1 MFREIAHAESWV
13 SQLRREHMSRSR
25 HLVMRE
31 AHALLDSFGS
41 ALNAENVAGLRAM
54 MQGLIESMP
63 PPAADGVKIE
73 ERRIPGA
80 AGAPPVRVLVYTPP
94 GLAGPLPVHLDIHG
108 GGYIAGSADIDAV
121 LCRQLCVAVG
131 CAVVSVDYRLAP
143 EVRYPGAL
151 EDCYAALQWVHR
163 EGAALGFDT
172 TRITCGGESAGG
184 GHCAALA
191 ILVRERGGPKILLQL
206 LGQPMLDDRTGST
219 SKPHPYTGE
228 FVWTADLN
236 RIGWASLLGVEAG
249 SAAVPARAVPARVED
264 LTGLPPAFIVIGA
277 LDLFVEETIEYA
289 RRLMR
294 AGVPT
299 ELHVL
304 PGAFHGSASLVP
316 GAAVSVA
323 YFQLQYDA
331 LKHAFSSAR

>member
-1 MFREIAHAESWV
+1 
-13 SQLRREHMSRSR
+13 MSRSR

-54 MQGLIESMP
+54 MKAMIEAMP
-63 PPAADGVKIE
+63 PPAEDGVKIE
-73 ERRIPGA
+73 ERRIPGP
-80 AGAPPVRVLVYTPP
+80 AGAPQVRVLVYTPP
-94 GLAGPLPVHLDIHG
+94 GLTGPLPVHLDIHG
-108 GGYIAGSADIDAV
+108 GGYIAGSADIDGV
-121 LCRQLCVAVG
+121 LCRQMCVAAG

-172 TRITCGGESAGG
+172 ARISCGGESAGG

-206 LGQPMLDDRTGST
+206 LGQPMLDDRTGSA
-219 SKPHPYTGE
+219 SEPHPYTGE

-236 RIGWASLLGVEAG
+236 RIGWAALLGVEAG

-264 LTGLPPAFIVIGA
+264 LSGLPPAFIVVGA
-277 LDLFVEETIEYA
+277 LDLFVEEAIEYA

-304 PGAFHGSASLVP
+304 PGAFHGSASIVP
-316 GAAVSVA
+316 GAPVSVA
-323 YFQLQYDA
+323 YFQLQYRA
-331 LKHAFSSAR
+331 LKHAFSSTR

>member
-1 MFREIAHAESWV
+1 
-13 SQLRREHMSRSR
+13 MSRSR

-31 AHALLDSFGS
+31 AREVLDTFGS

-54 MQGLIESMP
+54 MQALIESMP
-63 PPAADGVKIE
+63 PPPDDGVKIE
-73 ERRIPGA
+73 ERRIPGP
-80 AGAPPVRVLVYTPP
+80 AGAPPVRVLIFTPP

-108 GGYIAGSADIDAV
+108 GGYIAGSADVDGV
-121 LCRQLCVAVG
+121 LCRQMCVAVG
-131 CAVVSVDYRLAP
+131 CVVVSVDYRLAP

-172 TRITCGGESAGG
+172 SRITCGGESAGG

-191 ILVRERGGPKILLQL
+191 ILVRERGGPKLLLQL

-219 SKPHPYTGE
+219 SEPHPYTGE
-228 FVWTADLN
+228 FVWTTNLN
-236 RIGWASLLGVEAG
+236 RIGWSSLLGVEGG
-249 SAAVPARAVPARVED
+249 SAAVPARAVPARIGD

-277 LDLFVEETIEYA
+277 LDLFVEEAMEYA

-316 GAAVSVA
+316 GAPVSVA
-323 YFQLQYDA
+323 YFQLQYAA
-331 LKHAFSSAR
+331 LRHAFGSER

>member
-1 MFREIAHAESWV
+1 
-13 SQLRREHMSRSR
+13 MSRSR

>member
-1 MFREIAHAESWV
+1 
-13 SQLRREHMSRSR
+13 MSRSR
-25 HLVMRE
+25 HLIMRE
-31 AHALLDSFGS
+31 AHALLDTFGS

-54 MQGLIESMP
+54 MQGLVASMP

-73 ERRIPGA
+73 ERRVPGA

-121 LCRQLCVAVG
+121 LCRQMCVAVG
-131 CAVVSVDYRLAP
+131 CVVVSVDYRLAP
-143 EVRYPGAL
+143 EARYPGAL

-163 EGAALGFDT
+163 EGAALGFDN

-184 GHCAALA
+184 GHSAALS

-219 SKPHPYTGE
+219 STPHPYTGE

-316 GAAVSVA
+316 GAPVSVA

>member
-1 MFREIAHAESWV
+1 
-13 SQLRREHMSRSR
+13 MSRSR

-31 AHALLDSFGS
+31 AHALLDTFGA

-54 MQGLIESMP
+54 MKGLVESMP

-73 ERRIPGA
+73 ERCIPGP
-80 AGAPPVRVLVYTPP
+80 AGAPQVRVLVYTPP

-108 GGYIAGSADIDAV
+108 GGYIAGSADIDGV
-121 LCRQLCVAVG
+121 LCRQMCVAAG
-131 CAVVSVDYRLAP
+131 CVVVSVDYRLAP
-143 EVRYPGAL
+143 EVQYPGAL

-184 GHCAALA
+184 GHCAALS

-264 LTGLPPAFIVIGA
+264 LTGLAPAFIVVGA
-277 LDLFVEETIEYA
+277 LDLFVEEAIEYA

-304 PGAFHGSASLVP
+304 PGGFHGSASLVP
-316 GAAVSVA
+316 GAPVSVA
-323 YFQLQYDA
+323 YFQLQYEA
-331 LKHAFSSAR
+331 LKQAFSSAR

>member
-1 MFREIAHAESWV
+1 
-13 SQLRREHMSRSR
+13 MSRSR

-73 ERRIPGA
+73 ERRIPGP
-80 AGAPPVRVLVYTPP
+80 AGAPQVRVLIYTPP

-108 GGYIAGSADIDAV
+108 GGYIAGSADIDGV
-121 LCRQLCVAVG
+121 LCRQMCVAAG

-163 EGAALGFDT
+163 EGAALGFDA

-184 GHCAALA
+184 GHSAALA

-219 SKPHPYTGE
+219 SKPHPYAGE

-316 GAAVSVA
+316 GAPVSIA

-331 LKHAFSSAR
+331 LKHAFGAAR